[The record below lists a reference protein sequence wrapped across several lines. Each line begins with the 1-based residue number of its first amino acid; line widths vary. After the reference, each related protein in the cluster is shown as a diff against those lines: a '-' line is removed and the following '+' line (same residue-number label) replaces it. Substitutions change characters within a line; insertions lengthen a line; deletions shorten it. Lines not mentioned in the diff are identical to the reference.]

1 MGHRGLTQEHQ
12 VSNRGRVPAEVREAY
27 AKAH

>member
-1 MGHRGLTQEHQ
+1 MGHCGLTQEHQ
-12 VSNRGRVPAEVREAY
+12 VSHRGRVPGEVREAY